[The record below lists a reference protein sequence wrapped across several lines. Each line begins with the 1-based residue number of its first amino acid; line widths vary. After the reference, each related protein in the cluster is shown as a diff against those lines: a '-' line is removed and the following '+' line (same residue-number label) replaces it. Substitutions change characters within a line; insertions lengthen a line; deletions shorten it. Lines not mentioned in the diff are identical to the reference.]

1 MVSIVI
7 APDPLL
13 RQVCEPCTPGDH
25 SLKKLAKQM
34 ARAMYN
40 NNGCGIAAPQVGVTK
55 RLVVID
61 VDDSNEQ
68 NPIVLVNPE
77 IMELKGEPERRAR
90 AACPAPASPFLFPA
104 SPGPA
109 FVTTTSTER
118 CGKSKAMA
126 FSGVVFSMIRI
137 DHLNG
142 RTLFES
148 CDPLTRI
155 RALEAYDEAR
165 KKGAK
170 PGDTSIE
177 VD

>member
-68 NPIVLVNPE
+68 NAGRGLPVLS
-77 IMELKGEPERRAR
+77 RHHRSR
-90 AACPAPASPFLFPA
+90 FP
-104 SPGPA
+104 
-109 FVTTTSTER
+109 
-118 CGKSKAMA
+118 
-126 FSGVVFSMIRI
+126 
-137 DHLNG
+137 
-142 RTLFES
+142 
-148 CDPLTRI
+148 
-155 RALEAYDEAR
+155 
-165 KKGAK
+165 
-170 PGDTSIE
+170 
-177 VD
+177 